1 MAQPALARGGTTRT
15 RTPDI
20 LSARTHAIGRWAVPA
35 VVGVV
40 YGYWAAANRR
50 HGGPITVGN
59 FLFGL
64 VTGIV
69 LMLLM
74 TGVLYLAPHL
84 SRVPHAMVWGALAG
98 AAVGFLYAQTGG
110 AVGAGIGLGLATGAG
125 LGLCVF
131 YWVYTHQTPHG

>member
-20 LSARTHAIGRWAVPA
+20 FSERTHKFARWAIPA

-40 YGYWAAANRR
+40 YGYWAAANQR
-50 HGGPITVGN
+50 HGGPITLGN
-59 FLFGL
+59 FLFGF

-74 TGVLYLAPHL
+74 TGVLYLVPHL
-84 SRVPHAMVWGALAG
+84 SRVPHAVAWGALAG
-98 AAVGFLYAQTGG
+98 TAVGFLYAQTGDS
-110 AVGAGIGLGLATGAG
+110 VGAAIGLGLATGAG
-125 LGLCVF
+125 VGLCVF
-131 YWVYTHQTPHG
+131 YWVYTHETPRG